1 MQKIQIKNH
10 YLLKDQEIELN
21 SSLNIITSING
32 GGKTAFVNE
41 VKKHYKRAIFLNRE
55 FIDNF
60 FTSKYLNEYV
70 GKLQKNTYE
79 TVIYKYISEFYE
91 RLNSGENFI
100 EEFEEFAQQLN
111 LSIIID
117 KDAINGGVLMF
128 ANNRANKIAFNEISN
143 SEKTA
148 FILWLATKCE
158 SDILILDNID
168 AVFYDYNMF
177 YSLLSRASSN
187 KYIISTSNRNIF
199 GFEEC
204 IFDIQDGIITKQVG
218 LKN

>member
-1 MQKIQIKNH
+1 MQQIKIENH
-10 YLLKDQEIELN
+10 YFLKDQEIELN

-41 VKKHYKRAIFLNRE
+41 VKKYYKRAIFLNRE
-55 FIDNF
+55 FINNF
-60 FTSKYLNEYV
+60 FTSKFLNEYV

-91 RLNSGENFI
+91 RLNAGENFI
-100 EEFEEFAQQLN
+100 EEFEEFAQQIN

-117 KDAINGGVLMF
+117 KDAINGGVLRF
-128 ANNRANKIAFNEISN
+128 ANTRGNKIAFNEISN

-158 SDILILDNID
+158 NDILILDNVD
-168 AVFYDYNMF
+168 SVFCDCNIF
-177 YSLLSRASSN
+177 YSLLSQDSSN
-187 KYIISTSNRNIF
+187 KYIISTSNKDIF
-199 GFEEC
+199 GFEEY
-204 IFDIQDGIITKQVG
+204 IFDIQDRIITKRVG

>member
-21 SSLNIITSING
+21 SSLNIVTSMNG

-41 VKKHYKRAIFLNRE
+41 VKKHYKRVIFLNRE
-55 FIDNF
+55 FINNF
-60 FTSKYLNEYV
+60 FTLRYLNEYM
-70 GKLQKNTYE
+70 GKFRKETYE

-91 RLNSGENFI
+91 RLNAGENFI

-111 LSIIID
+111 LSTIID
-117 KDAINGGVLMF
+117 KDAINGGVLRF
-128 ANNRANKIAFNEISN
+128 TNNRGNKIAFNEISN

-158 SDILILDNID
+158 SDILILDGID
-168 AVFYDYNMF
+168 AVFYDYNIF
-177 YSLLSRASSN
+177 YNLLSQVSSN
-187 KYIISTSNRNIF
+187 KQIISTSNKDIF
-199 GFEEC
+199 GFEDY
-204 IFDIQDGIITKQVG
+204 IFDIQDAIIAKQVG

>member
-1 MQKIQIKNH
+1 MQKIKIENN
-10 YLLKDQEIELN
+10 YFLKDQEIELN

-32 GGKTAFVNE
+32 GGKTAFANE

-55 FIDNF
+55 FINNF
-60 FTSKYLNEYV
+60 FTSTHLNKYV
-70 GKLQKNTYE
+70 GKLKKNTYE

-91 RLNSGENFI
+91 RLNAGENFI

-111 LSIIID
+111 LSIVID
-117 KDAINGGVLMF
+117 KDAINGGVLRF
-128 ANNRANKIAFNEISN
+128 TNNSGNKIAFNKISN

-158 SDILILDNID
+158 IDILILDGID

-177 YSLLSRASSN
+177 YSLLSRASSS
-187 KYIISTSNRNIF
+187 KQIISTSNKNIF
-199 GFEEC
+199 GFEDC
-204 IFDIQDGIITKQVG
+204 VFDIQDGIIAKQVG